1 LNSFDSFGHP
11 GVMKMRQ
18 LCLLAEDVNANQAK
32 ELKLLGW
39 VHCYVPLAML
49 LIPKFEGSMI
59 HDSDCVWYH

>member
-1 LNSFDSFGHP
+1 
-11 GVMKMRQ
+11 MRQ

-59 HDSDCVWYH
+59 LIVFATIDCKTC